1 MNHQLAI
8 LLIRRVKIRLRLST
22 WGPASLLRGSRG
34 APAWQCE
41 GWCQGHPQAST
52 VQLPRPSKAIDQV
65 TAPFPLH
72 PAIPSPPHSARQPW
86 AEHGGNTKC
95 FLHKEPLEPDSG
107 GWAGCGEAK
116 TGKVGGAETVGAGE
130 WRGRGVPSS
139 PRGRGRAAGRQGV
152 SVPALGLPPRSPSL
166 RLSLKLHN
174 SLAQEQGASLR
185 SSWLPSPLPPPSLRV
200 M

>member
-8 LLIRRVKIRLRLST
+8 LLIRRVKIRLRLSA

-41 GWCQGHPQAST
+41 GWCQGYPQAST

-107 GWAGCGEAK
+107 GWAGCGKAK

-130 WRGRGVPSS
+130 WLWTWGSQLAERKG
-139 PRGRGRAAGRQGV
+139 AGGGQAG
-152 SVPALGLPPRSPSL
+152 SVCACSG
-166 RLSLKLHN
+166 
-174 SLAQEQGASLR
+174 
-185 SSWLPSPLPPPSLRV
+185 PPSQVAFPEAELKV
-200 M
+200 T

>member
-8 LLIRRVKIRLRLST
+8 LLIRRVKIRLRLSA

-72 PAIPSPPHSARQPW
+72 PES
-86 AEHGGNTKC
+86 
-95 FLHKEPLEPDSG
+95 
-107 GWAGCGEAK
+107 
-116 TGKVGGAETVGAGE
+116 
-130 WRGRGVPSS
+130 
-139 PRGRGRAAGRQGV
+139 
-152 SVPALGLPPRSPSL
+152 PALGSAAL
-166 RLSLKLHN
+166 
-174 SLAQEQGASLR
+174 G
-185 SSWLPSPLPPPSLRV
+185 
-200 M
+200 